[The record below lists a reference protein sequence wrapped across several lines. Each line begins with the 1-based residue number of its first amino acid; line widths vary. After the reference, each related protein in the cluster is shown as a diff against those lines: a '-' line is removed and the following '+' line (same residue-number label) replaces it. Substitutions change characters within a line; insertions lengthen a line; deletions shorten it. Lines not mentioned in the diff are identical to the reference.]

1 MEEFRK
7 SLEEMNLEQ
16 VIERM
21 TQMEEEIRSAQD
33 KDALVGFDEKI
44 EALKERRAE
53 LEDLEKRKAD
63 AEALQSGK
71 AEPDKTLES
80 RKGEKEMEIE
90 VRNTKE
96 YINAFAEYIKSND
109 ATECRAL
116 LSENGGGTVAV
127 PAIVSDI
134 VKTAWDKEGIMSLVK
149 KSFIA
154 GNLKVGF
161 ERSATGAVIH
171 AEGTAAPDEET
182 LVLGTVTLV
191 PQSIKKWITISD
203 EALDLRGEA
212 FLQYVYNEV
221 AYQIA
226 KKAADELV
234 AAIVAGTSAG
244 SATAVP
250 VAEITESTIA
260 LGTVANAIAAL
271 SDEATNPVIIMNKA
285 TYASFKAVQYAGNY
299 GIDVF
304 EGLPVLF
311 NNSLPSFATASAG
324 NTYAIVGD
332 LGEGALVNFPNGQ
345 EIKFTFDDKSL
356 AEKDLVKIVGRE
368 YAGIGIVGPNA
379 FVKIKK

>member
-1 MEEFRK
+1 MEEFMK
-7 SLEEMNLEQ
+7 ELSEMNLEQ

-21 TQMEEEIRSAQD
+21 TQMETEIRSAEN
-33 KDALVGFDEKI
+33 KEALEGYAEKI
-44 EALKERRAE
+44 EAIKERRAE
-53 LEDLEKRKAD
+53 LEDLAKRQKL
-63 AEALQSGK
+63 AEELQNG
-71 AEPDKTLES
+71 AQPDKVIES
-80 RKGEKEMEIE
+80 RKGDKTMEIE

-96 YINAFAEYIKSND
+96 YINAFAEYIKTND
-109 ATECRAL
+109 DKECRAL

-171 AEGTAAPDEET
+171 TEGTAAPDEET

-226 KKAADELV
+226 KKAADSLV
-234 AAIVAGTSAG
+234 AQIVAGTTAG

-250 VAEITESTIA
+250 VAEITESSIA

-285 TYASFKAVQYAGNY
+285 TYAAFKAVQYAGNY
-299 GIDVF
+299 AVDPF
-304 EGLPVLF
+304 EGLQVVF
-311 NNSLPSFATASAG
+311 NNSLPAFGAATSG

-332 LGEGALVNFPNGQ
+332 LYQGALANFPNGQ
-345 EIKFTFDDKSL
+345 EIKFIFDDKSL
-356 AEKDLVKIVGRE
+356 AEADLVKIVGRE
-368 YAGIGIVGPNA
+368 YVALGVVGPKS
-379 FVKIKK
+379 FCKIKK

>member
-171 AEGTAAPDEET
+171 TEGTAAPDEET

-226 KKAADELV
+226 K
-234 AAIVAGTSAG
+234 
-244 SATAVP
+244 
-250 VAEITESTIA
+250 
-260 LGTVANAIAAL
+260 
-271 SDEATNPVIIMNKA
+271 
-285 TYASFKAVQYAGNY
+285 
-299 GIDVF
+299 
-304 EGLPVLF
+304 
-311 NNSLPSFATASAG
+311 
-324 NTYAIVGD
+324 
-332 LGEGALVNFPNGQ
+332 
-345 EIKFTFDDKSL
+345 
-356 AEKDLVKIVGRE
+356 
-368 YAGIGIVGPNA
+368 
-379 FVKIKK
+379 

>member
-1 MEEFRK
+1 MEEFMK
-7 SLEEMNLEQ
+7 ELSEMNLDQ
-16 VIERM
+16 VVERM
-21 TQMEEEIRSAQD
+21 TQMETEIRSAEN
-33 KDALVGFDEKI
+33 KEALEGYAEKI
-44 EALKERRAE
+44 EAIKERRAE
-53 LEDLEKRKAD
+53 LEDLAKRQKL
-63 AEALQSGK
+63 AEELQNG
-71 AEPDKTLES
+71 AQPDKVIES
-80 RKGEKEMEIE
+80 RKGDKTMEIE

-96 YINAFAEYIKSND
+96 YINAFAEYIKTND
-109 ATECRAL
+109 DKECRAL

-171 AEGTAAPDEET
+171 TEGTAAPDEET

-226 KKAADELV
+226 KKAADSLV
-234 AAIVAGTSAG
+234 AQIVAGTTAG

-285 TYASFKAVQYAGNY
+285 TYAAFKAVQYAGNY
-299 GIDVF
+299 AVDPF
-304 EGLPVLF
+304 EGLQVVF
-311 NNSLPSFATASAG
+311 NNSLPAFGAATSG

-332 LGEGALVNFPNGQ
+332 LYQGALANFPNGQ
-345 EIKFTFDDKSL
+345 EIKFIFDDKSL
-356 AEKDLVKIVGRE
+356 AEADLVKIVGRE
-368 YAGIGIVGPNA
+368 YVALGVVGPKS
-379 FVKIKK
+379 FCKIKK

>member
-1 MEEFRK
+1 MEEFMK
-7 SLEEMNLEQ
+7 ELSEMNLDQ
-16 VIERM
+16 VVERM
-21 TQMEEEIRSAQD
+21 TQMETEIRSAEN
-33 KDALVGFDEKI
+33 KEALEGYAEKI
-44 EALKERRAE
+44 EAIKERRAE
-53 LEDLEKRKAD
+53 LEDLAKRQKL
-63 AEALQSGK
+63 AEELQNG
-71 AEPDKTLES
+71 AQPDKVIES
-80 RKGEKEMEIE
+80 RKGDKTMEIE
-90 VRNTKE
+90 VRNTNE
-96 YINAFAEYIKSND
+96 YINAFAEYIKTND
-109 ATECRAL
+109 DKECRAL

-171 AEGTAAPDEET
+171 TEGTAAPDEET
-182 LVLGTVTLV
+182 LILGTVTLV

-226 KKAADELV
+226 KKAADSLV
-234 AAIVAGTSAG
+234 AQIVAGTTAG

-285 TYASFKAVQYAGNY
+285 TYAAFKAVQYAGNY
-299 GIDVF
+299 AVDPF
-304 EGLPVLF
+304 EGLQVVF
-311 NNSLPSFATASAG
+311 NNSLPAFSAATSG

-332 LGEGALVNFPNGQ
+332 LYQGALANFPNGQ
-345 EIKFTFDDKSL
+345 EIKFIFDDKSL
-356 AEKDLVKIVGRE
+356 AEADLVKIVGRE
-368 YAGIGIVGPNA
+368 YVALGVVGPKS
-379 FVKIKK
+379 FCKIKK